1 MIQFEVHDHVAVI
14 TMQGETDLNLGV
26 IGPDLFER
34 LLAYQD
40 DPALRCAIITGAGS
54 KAFSAGADLK
64 KAAKEGI
71 KVNFWTGRDNAFMR
85 STDFRKPL
93 IAAVNGHALGMG
105 MMLALYCDIR
115 IASRNASFGLPEVK
129 YGLSPGLGA
138 TQRLPRQIALGPA
151 LELLLTGD
159 AIGAEQAERWGLVN
173 RVVESDE
180 LMPAALSLAQRIAK
194 NPPLAVQAARELA
207 WKASSLPIEHGI
219 RAEMMMGEIVRKT
232 EDSVEGVRAFA
243 EKRPPV
249 FKGR

>member
-93 IAAVNGHALGMG
+93 IAAVNDHALGMG

>member
-1 MIQFEVHDHVAVI
+1 MIHFEVRDHVAVL

-40 DPALRCAIITGAGS
+40 DSALRCAIITGAGS

-71 KVNFWTGRDNAFMR
+71 KVDFWTGRDNAFMR
-85 STDFRKPL
+85 NTDFRKPL

-159 AIGAEQAERWGLVN
+159 AIGAEQAECWGLVN
-173 RVVESDE
+173 RVVESDD

-232 EDSVEGVRAFA
+232 EDAVEGVRAFA

>member
-1 MIQFEVHDHVAVI
+1 MIQFEVNDHVAVI
-14 TMQGETDLNLGV
+14 TMQGDTDLNLGV

-40 DPALRCAIITGAGS
+40 DPELRCAIITGAGGKS
-54 KAFSAGADLK
+54 FCAGADLK

-71 KVNFWTGRDNAFMR
+71 KVDFWTGRENAFLR

-173 RVVESDE
+173 RVVEPGD

-219 RAEMMMGEIVRKT
+219 RAEMMMGEIARKT
-232 EDSVEGVRAFA
+232 EDATEGVRAFA

-249 FKGR
+249 FRGR

>member
-1 MIQFEVHDHVAVI
+1 MIHFDVRDHVAVI

-26 IGPDLFER
+26 IGPELFER
-34 LLAYQD
+34 LLTYQD

-71 KVNFWTGRDNAFMR
+71 KVDFWTGRDNAFMR

-173 RVVESDE
+173 RVVEADE
-180 LMPAALSLAQRIAK
+180 LLPAALSLAQRIAK
-194 NPPLAVQAARELA
+194 NPPLAVQSARELA